1 MSRLFSALQ
10 IPQHTTQQLVSLQN
24 GLSKAQ
30 WINPQNFHVTLS
42 FFGEVES
49 SLADE
54 IMHTFN
60 TIELP
65 SFTLQI
71 KSFEV
76 FGSEKTPHS
85 LVVRIE
91 PCEKLNLLHEK
102 MKYIRNKLEL
112 KPDERQ
118 FIPHITLARIFDIN
132 LDDLSSYLSSQDDF
146 FVPPF
151 EVDHFVLFSSSS
163 PSSESVYLVK
173 GSWALQR

>member
-1 MSRLFSALQ
+1 
-10 IPQHTTQQLVSLQN
+10 
-24 GLSKAQ
+24 
-30 WINPQNFHVTLS
+30 
-42 FFGEVES
+42 
-49 SLADE
+49 
-54 IMHTFN
+54 MHTFN

-71 KSFEV
+71 KSFAV
-76 FGSEKTPHS
+76 FDSENAPHS

-118 FIPHITLARIFDIN
+118 FIPHIALARIFDIN
-132 LDDLSSYLSSQDDF
+132 LEDLSYYLSFQDDF

-151 EVDHFVLFSSSS
+151 VVDHFVLLLSAS
-163 PSSESVYLVK
+163 PLNQASYIVK
-173 GSWALQR
+173 GSWTLQK

>member
-1 MSRLFSALQ
+1 MDRLFSALQ
-10 IPQHTTQQLVSLQN
+10 IPQQTTKALISLQN
-24 GLSKAQ
+24 GLPKAQ

-49 SLADE
+49 SLEDE

-71 KSFEV
+71 KGFEV
-76 FGSEKTPHS
+76 FSSENVPHS
-85 LVVRIE
+85 LVVCIE
-91 PCEKLNLLHEK
+91 PCEKLTLLHEK
-102 MKYIRNKLEL
+102 MQYIRNKLEL
-112 KPDERQ
+112 KPDERL

-132 LDDLSSYLSSQDDF
+132 LKDLSSYLSSRDDF
-146 FVPPF
+146 SLPPF
-151 EVDHFVLFSSSS
+151 EVDHFVLLLSAS
-163 PSSESVYLVK
+163 PLNKTPYIVK

>member
-1 MSRLFSALQ
+1 MGRLFSALQ
-10 IPQHTTQQLVSLQN
+10 IPQQTTQQLVSLQN
-24 GLSKAQ
+24 GLPKAQ

-49 SLADE
+49 ATADAL
-54 IMHTFN
+54 MHAFD
-60 TIELP
+60 TIKLSP
-65 SFTLQI
+65 FMLQI
-71 KSFEV
+71 DGFEV
-76 FGSEKTPHS
+76 FGSENAPHS

-102 MKYIRNKLEL
+102 MQYIRNKLEL

-132 LDDLSSYLSSQDDF
+132 LEDLSSYLSFQDNF